1 MRIVAFGGL
10 AQAGKSTAAN
20 MLARTAF
27 ENGYTPRM
35 ERFAGPLKDA
45 CAALGADKDA
55 RPDLY
60 RKFCQYVGGNFRDPE
75 FSPPHTGPDYWVE
88 LTDTRFRKLEAA
100 ELEDRGH
107 DNWHETLVI
116 VDDVRYQNEID
127 LIRKWGGTLVFIDG
141 WRRLGLPTDP
151 EQWDK
156 WRRDPSE
163 DLAINYS
170 LLKEP
175 DQTFD
180 FIVTNNGSAAELEE
194 IVQTMRAQW
203 CGEIAADR
211 ARE

>member
-1 MRIVAFGGL
+1 MRIIAFGGL
-10 AQAGKSTAAN
+10 AQAGKTTAAEL
-20 MLARTAF
+20 LARAAF
-27 ENGYTPRM
+27 DAGYSPVF

-45 CAALGADKDA
+45 SNMLGADKES

-88 LTDTRFRKLEAA
+88 LAGRRFR
-100 ELEDRGH
+100 ELEKGELADRDH
-107 DNWHETLVI
+107 DHWHETLVI

-141 WRRLGLPTDP
+141 WRRLGLPESVATWP
-151 EQWDK
+151 A
-156 WRRDPSE
+156 WRLDPSE
-163 DLAINYS
+163 DLAISYS
-170 LLKEP
+170 LLKSP

-180 FIVTNNGSAAELEE
+180 FIVTNNGTQDDLGTVVRS
-194 IVQTMRAQW
+194 MRAQW
-203 CGEIAADR
+203 CGEVAADR